1 MPLAESAI
9 PRALQRRCS
18 TLWMRLAGLL
28 RWLFLGLL
36 IGQAC
41 APARAAETYD
51 LLPGSAQATPVYVRD
66 SGRAGP
72 TVLIVAAIHG
82 DEVAGHHAAE
92 TLRRATPAR
101 GRWIVVPTANRAAFA
116 AGVRATYDLPDL
128 NRQFP
133 GAPHGTAG
141 PRLADALM
149 GLVARYR
156 PALVLDLH
164 EALPLRDGVANELA
178 NSLIV
183 SESRA
188 DTPAAPLSAAPLSA
202 AALVLDLV
210 EDPPLPGG
218 QTLTVLAGA
227 PAGSFNHEASARFAV
242 PVITVESNRGE
253 PLETRIAY
261 HRAIVLRLLEAL
273 DGAPR

>member
-1 MPLAESAI
+1 MPQAGSAI
-9 PRALQRRCS
+9 PCALQRRCRA
-18 TLWMRLAGLL
+18 LWMRLAGLL
-28 RWLFLGLL
+28 RGLFMGLL

-92 TLRRATPAR
+92 ALRRATPAR

-116 AGVRATYDLPDL
+116 ASVRATYDLPDL

-133 GAPHGTAG
+133 GTPHGAAG

-164 EALPLRDGVANELA
+164 EAWHTRGGERNELA

-183 SESRA
+183 S
-188 DTPAAPLSAAPLSA
+188 T
-202 AALVLDLV
+202 AALDAGNSCRSATELV
-210 EDPPLPGG
+210 FGLLEGAPLPGG
-218 QTLTVLAGA
+218 ESLNFLAGA
-227 PAGSFNHEASARFAV
+227 PAGSFNREASARFAV
-242 PVITVESNRGE
+242 PVITVESDRDA
-253 PLETRIAY
+253 PLKARIAY
-261 HRAIVLRLLEAL
+261 HRAVILRLLEAI
-273 DGAPR
+273 DGAPQ

>member
-1 MPLAESAI
+1 MPRPESAI

-18 TLWMRLAGLL
+18 ARGMRLADLL

-36 IGQAC
+36 IGQFC
-41 APARAAETYD
+41 APARAAESDESYE

-66 SGRAGP
+66 SGHAGP

-92 TLRRATPAR
+92 ALRRETPAH

-116 AGVRATYDLPDL
+116 AGVRASYDLPDL

-133 GAPHGTAG
+133 GAPHGAAG
-141 PRLADALM
+141 ARLADALL

-156 PALVLDLH
+156 PARVLDLH
-164 EALPLRDGVANELA
+164 EAWHTRGGERNELA

-183 SESRA
+183 S
-188 DTPAAPLSAAPLSA
+188 TAPLDAGKTCRSATE
-202 AALVLDLV
+202 LVFGLL
-210 EDPPLPGG
+210 EGPPLPGG
-218 QTLTVLAGA
+218 ESLNFLAGA
-227 PAGSFNHEASARFAV
+227 PAGSFNREASARFAV
-242 PVITVESNRGE
+242 PVITVESDRDA
-253 PLETRIAY
+253 PLKARIAY
-261 HRAIVLRLLEAL
+261 HRAVILRLLDAV
-273 DGAPR
+273 GSPPR